1 MRFRSGNTQ
10 LRNGLAF
17 MTARENSPSDHLYE
31 IVPEK
36 RPSLLESEAVHCGR
50 VDGWATT
57 CPQSWD
63 LLNREIRV
71 ATCAVT
77 RYTSKWRGRFH
88 ERGSGVILIP
98 CGRPRSWEGN
108 ATSQTT
114 RERASASVDRNA
126 FDPSVNGGVDPRRER
141 NRAYMICL
149 AYTIDNRPVVL
160 LPERPRIKTR
170 EQAFDLGAV
179 S

>member
-1 MRFRSGNTQ
+1 MRSPRGLCAGVPLNSQSSRQTKSG
-10 LRNGLAF
+10 
-17 MTARENSPSDHLYE
+17 
-31 IVPEK
+31 K
-36 RPSLLESEAVHCGR
+36 RLHASEAA
-50 VDGWATT
+50 W
-57 CPQSWD
+57 PLQ
-63 LLNREIRV
+63 RV
-71 ATCAVT
+71 A
-77 RYTSKWRGRFH
+77 RNTSKCRGRFH
-88 ERGSGVILIP
+88 ENGSGVVLIP

-126 FDPSVNGGVDPRRER
+126 FDPSVNGGLDPRRER